1 MNPDLFEGGARLWDA
16 GLRAVWQQYTA
27 AGESLREQG
36 RALAGQ
42 TPASVIYAE
51 GRARVL
57 HYHPLV
63 EPPHPV
69 PLLCIPSMINR
80 YYVMDLTPERSLV
93 RFLLRQGIDVY
104 MLDWGTATPVDRY
117 RTLDEAIA
125 GMLRRVVGA
134 IRRASGQPAVS
145 LLGYCMGGMMAAV
158 YSALFPQDVAALVNL
173 AGPINYHD
181 DGIYSVWTRPEWF
194 DADRLVDT
202 LGNIPA
208 NVLNT
213 TFHLVRPTDQL
224 IQALNYWERR
234 DDPAFLRTFAALH
247 LWLNDP
253 TPFPGEIFRKYV
265 KALYQQNQ
273 LILGQF
279 RIGER
284 RIDLATVAAPALT
297 IAARRDHIAPWG
309 SVAVLHDLIASQDK
323 ELIVLES
330 GHIGMVVGSDAH
342 AKLWPRL
349 AGWLAAR
356 SGGDSSSPPT

>member
-1 MNPDLFEGGARLWDA
+1 
-16 GLRAVWQQYTA
+16 
-27 AGESLREQG
+27 
-36 RALAGQ
+36 
-42 TPASVIYAE
+42 
-51 GRARVL
+51 
-57 HYHPLV
+57 
-63 EPPHPV
+63 
-69 PLLCIPSMINR
+69 
-80 YYVMDLTPERSLV
+80 
-93 RFLLRQGIDVY
+93 
-104 MLDWGTATPVDRY
+104 
-117 RTLDEAIA
+117 
-125 GMLRRVVGA
+125 MLRRVVGA

-234 DDPAFLRTFAALH
+234 DDPVFLRTFAALH

-284 RIDLATVAAPALT
+284 RIDSGTVAAPALT

-349 AGWLAAR
+349 AVAGGPVRRGFFQPANR
-356 SGGDSSSPPT
+356 SKSRNLGISTSKIYNYLCKVRFTGEL